1 MGCVRRTLPWRMATG
16 YFSGRFVPL
25 GQWVSGVPRQRAL
38 IVPRAHWGHCILYSF
53 GRCFCED
60 GYTGLHCE
68 TDWDECWNEPCLNG
82 GPCLDGIA
90 HYNCSCPAGFSG
102 SRCQTNVDDC
112 LSDPCLNNGTCVDG
126 VAGYLCNCQLGFRGD
141 DCEIDIQVNQLGGK
155 SKLEEENSRCA
166 MLVEWRVRRDVQTVG
181 SALTGWDRSSP
192 ASAAKAGRAT
202 PARTR
207 FPAGKNE
214 IFLSNCSGGRV
225 CGGSLPQRRPL
236 HRPAWRFLLLVPP
249 HMDWPTL

>member
-1 MGCVRRTLPWRMATG
+1 MQWAASAFPMSSWRRGTAHVCIGRVSMGCVRRTLPWRMATG
-16 YFSGRFVPL
+16 YFSGRFLPL

-82 GPCLDGIA
+82 GTCLDGIA

-141 DCEIDIQVNQLGGK
+141 DCEIDIQVN
-155 SKLEEENSRCA
+155 
-166 MLVEWRVRRDVQTVG
+166 
-181 SALTGWDRSSP
+181 
-192 ASAAKAGRAT
+192 
-202 PARTR
+202 R
-207 FPAGKNE
+207 F
-214 IFLSNCSGGRV
+214 
-225 CGGSLPQRRPL
+225 GGSQNLKNTILGVQCK
-236 HRPAWRFLLLVPP
+236 
-249 HMDWPTL
+249 